1 MGGTGG
7 FGIGADIFEGSIP
20 SCGERGDVDNQTGVS
35 IFGAGALYIS
45 SVPS

>member
-1 MGGTGG
+1 MGGTEA

-20 SCGERGDVDNQTGVS
+20 SCGEKGGVSHQTGVS

>member
-1 MGGTGG
+1 MGGTGS
-7 FGIGADIFEGSIP
+7 FGIGTDKLEGSIP
-20 SCGERGDVDNQTGVS
+20 SCGERGDIDHQTGIS